1 MTQQPQMVTIMRLKT
16 TQLGLEKNFKKF
28 STNTL
33 TKWTKA
39 QSKTWNKSSILKIP
53 KIKKTI

>member
-16 TQLGLEKNFKKF
+16 TQLGLEKNFKKY
-28 STNTL
+28 STNTS

-39 QSKTWNKSSILKIP
+39 QSKTWSKSSILKTP